1 MSLHAVEVVVIL
13 LFVVGGL
20 LLYFQVIRP
29 LAHLREAL
37 KRLAVGDYRP
47 VLIKT
52 RLGAF
57 RKTALHV
64 RSISELLQQLD
75 RQITVD
81 GFSLRAILSSMVE
94 GVLIVDHSQRI
105 RLANDSLERMFR
117 LGRSP
122 VNRSVIEVFRSHE
135 LQIALQN
142 TLSDGLPQ
150 SIEISLDT
158 QTKDGY
164 AVRHFE
170 VYASA
175 LNPQPRGP
183 VRGAVVVFHD
193 ITTVKELETV
203 RQEFV
208 ANVSHEFRTPLAI
221 INGYVETL
229 QDGATDDPEMV
240 AHSLKVMHKNSQR
253 LTVLIED
260 LLTISRLEH
269 RSFRMDFQRTNLRET
284 LHRVMERME
293 PAIRDHQA
301 KIEIDWPVEAEIVE
315 ADQPRIEQIYSNLL
329 ENALRYG
336 HAQDNRI
343 IITARK
349 SASSVDVVFAD
360 NGPGIPLEDQPH
372 IFERFYR
379 VHKDR
384 SRVAGGSGLGLSIV
398 KHITQAHGGHI
409 SVVSTPGKGAAF
421 TVELPL
427 TQNNE
432 SASSRAL
439 RP

>member
-1 MSLHAVEVVVIL
+1 MSLRTIEVVLIL
-13 LFVVGGL
+13 LFVVGAVL
-20 LLYFQVIRP
+20 VYFQIVRP
-29 LAHLREAL
+29 LTHLREAL

-75 RQITVD
+75 RQIAVD

-94 GVLIVDHSQRI
+94 GVLIVDHAQRI
-105 RLANDSLERMFR
+105 RLANDSIDRMFR
-117 LGRSP
+117 LGKSP
-122 VNRSVIEVFRSHE
+122 VNRSVIEVFRSHD

-142 TLSDGLPQ
+142 TLSDGLPRN
-150 SIEISLDT
+150 IEISLDT
-158 QTKDGY
+158 HSQDGY
-164 AVRHFE
+164 STRHFE

-193 ITTVKELETV
+193 ITTVKELEAV

-240 AHSLKVMHKNSQR
+240 ARSLKVMHKNSQR

-269 RSFRMDFQRTNLRET
+269 RSFRMDFRATNLHET

-293 PAIRDHQA
+293 PAIRSHNA
-301 KIEIDWPVEAEIVE
+301 HIEIDWSADAEIAE

-336 HAQDNRI
+336 NAADNRI
-343 IITARK
+343 TVSGRK
-349 SASSVDVVFAD
+349 GSDYIEVTFSD

-398 KHITQAHGGHI
+398 KHITQAHGGLI
-409 SVVSTPGKGAAF
+409 SVQSQPGKGARF
-421 TVELPL
+421 ILKVPIS
-427 TQNNE
+427 QSGE
-432 SASSRAL
+432 SSLAT
-439 RP
+439 